1 MDDKIKK
8 IKRIRIISIAFLVV
22 LFIMMPYFV
31 FIVVSHNDDIL
42 KNFFAFTE
50 TTPKEVLETFTTSNL
65 PNRFLIFG
73 LPYIAL
79 GTLAGAIISTVFYI
93 YYQKRTINFNN
104 RMLLIGTIT
113 ITSFIFITC
122 LLFSFAEYYYDLFTE
137 WCRSLKGGYTGPD
150 YIENINNMIKP
161 GAPNRD
167 AIIEVL
173 INLATGSGTQNPY
186 PLAWIGINVIWWI
199 TGLQMI
205 FIIFIMLK
213 VGFKLE
219 WLLNTNVNLNKKEEL
234 VVLKDTFNQSVA
246 KKIISL
252 FLIPNEFNISLWVI
266 FFSSIAFIPQLI
278 YTITIGSS
286 FTDANRFI
294 LYSYLYSELTI
305 NVIIPGTSSIL
316 DQPNLDY
323 FNMTS
328 KMPGSPFF
336 ISIAPIIFSSLII
349 SMLFAFSFVMIK
361 KPNLTQKGFISFYF
375 SFLIVT
381 GTSLVMFLISQYQ
394 ITQAVNYWNSQ
405 NDHFKETVMKPL
417 FGTTKLNYFW
427 LQGSELI
434 ASGILLSSFIGVL
447 SIIAISHISKIKSN
461 NNHEEQVRVRVNSK
475 NL

>member
-1 MDDKIKK
+1 MDNKIKN
-8 IKRIRIISIAFLVV
+8 IKRIRIISIAFLLV
-22 LFIMMPYFV
+22 LFIMMPYFA
-31 FIVVSHNDDIL
+31 FIVISHRDSIL
-42 KNFFAFTE
+42 KNFFVFIE
-50 TTPKEVLETFTTSNL
+50 TTPKDVLETFTTSDL

-73 LPYIAL
+73 LPYFAL
-79 GTLAGAIISTVFYI
+79 ATLVCAIISTVFYI

-137 WCRSLKGGYTGPD
+137 WCRSLKGGYNGPD
-150 YIENINNMIKP
+150 YIENIKNMIKP
-161 GAPNRD
+161 GIPNRD
-167 AIIEVL
+167 AIINAL
-173 INLATGSGTQNPY
+173 INLATGSGTKNPY
-186 PLAWIGINVIWWI
+186 PFTWIGINVIWWI

-219 WLLNTNVNLNKKEEL
+219 WLLNTNVNLGKKEEL

-278 YTITIGSS
+278 YTIIIGSG
-286 FTDANRFI
+286 FTEANRFI
-294 LYSYLYSELTI
+294 LYSYLYPELTI
-305 NVIIPGTSSIL
+305 NVIIPGTTSIL

-323 FNMTS
+323 FHMTS
-328 KMPGSPFF
+328 KMPGSTFF
-336 ISIAPIIFSSLII
+336 INIAPIIFSALII

-361 KPNLTQKGFISFYF
+361 KPNLTKKGFISFYV

-381 GTSLVMFLISQYQ
+381 GMSLVMFLISQYQ
-394 ITQAVNYWNSQ
+394 MTQAVDYWNNQ
-405 NDHFKETVMKPL
+405 DQHFKDTVMKPI

-434 ASGILLSSFIGVL
+434 ASGILLSSFISVL

-461 NNHEEQVRVRVNSK
+461 NNRENQIKLDSK